1 MISQKYFRYQVG
13 YDDRGLTVTIT
24 HQVTGYQHTEHVC
37 EGESVDTVQSRMT
50 NKFVRSLVDV
60 DRDLVLKHGRVGCS
74 SYYAGGDSW
83 WQVEHIPSQRT
94 VSAEFDNEVKDG
106 KVQIVDLLI
115 EELWRA
121 GIISVPID
129 PAE

>member
-1 MISQKYFRYQVG
+1 MISKKYFQYQVG

-24 HQVTGYQHTEHVC
+24 HQKTGYQRTEHVC

-50 NKFVRSLVDV
+50 NEFVRSLVDV
-60 DRDLVLKHGRVGCS
+60 DRDLVLRHGRVGCS
-74 SYYAGGDSW
+74 SYNAGGGTW

-94 VSAEFDNEVKDG
+94 VSAEFGKEVKDG

-115 EELWRA
+115 EELWRE
-121 GIISVPID
+121 GIISIPSD
-129 PAE
+129 PAK